1 MTHRI
6 KEESLG
12 FLDDPEACE
21 AWQVVSETAFGT
33 EFTDFDTLAE
43 AVSWMRSN
51 PHDEHLVQGLNE
63 EGCAI
68 TDAFKLDDIVEEGA
82 DVPAQVAG

>member
-12 FLDDPEACE
+12 FLDDPEACA

-33 EFTDFDTLAE
+33 EFADFDTLAE
-43 AVSWMRSN
+43 ATAFMRRN
-51 PHDEHLVQGLNE
+51 PNDEHLVQGCNE
-63 EGCAI
+63 DGCII
-68 TDAFKLDDIVEEGA
+68 TDAYALDDIVE
-82 DVPAQVAG
+82 VAREEECSY

>member
-1 MTHRI
+1 MTHYI

-12 FLDDPEACE
+12 FLDEPDMVCPI
-21 AWQVVSETAFGT
+21 WQVVSETAFGT
-33 EFTDFDTLAE
+33 EFTNFDTLAE
-43 AVSWMRSN
+43 ATAFMRRN

-82 DVPAQVAG
+82 DVPA